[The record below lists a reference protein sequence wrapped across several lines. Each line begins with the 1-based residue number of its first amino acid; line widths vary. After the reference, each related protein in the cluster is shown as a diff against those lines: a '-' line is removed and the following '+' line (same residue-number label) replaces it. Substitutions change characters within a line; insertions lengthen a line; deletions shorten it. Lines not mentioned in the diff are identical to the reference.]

1 MAFFKGKQTG
11 REDFEPRGGFFDRRI
26 AFRQIALH
34 LPIGKLNDPIA
45 EILREIAIVRNDD
58 DQMVFRELLQG
69 GEDIEACLAIE
80 GTSRFIGHGRGP
92 QNRGQD
98 VHSDHGG
105 FWPLDGD
112 QRRDGE
118 SRFECLF
125 EFHLQ
130 TRAEHDRENHIW

>member
-69 GEDIEACLAIE
+69 GENIEACLAIE
-80 GTSRFIGHGRGP
+80 GASRFIGHDDLRLLDQGP
-92 QNRGQD
+92 GDR
-98 VHSDHGG
+98 H
-105 FWPLDGD
+105 PL
-112 QRRDGE
+112 
-118 SRFECLF
+118 L
-125 EFHLQ
+125 LP
-130 TRAEHDRENHIW
+130 TRELIGLPLS